1 MNTLDIL
8 KAKAHANV
16 KRAGSEHF
24 DDDEDETCI
33 GAHADYRR
41 EDFVFSRTQS
51 IEMRGL
57 EWESRLKPLTPWVP
71 NFAANLAF
79 AIFA

>member
-1 MNTLDIL
+1 MLSN
-8 KAKAHANV
+8 AKAQKAPV
-16 KRAGSEHF
+16 SLSL
-24 DDDEDETCI
+24 DDDDYDDDVQVI

-51 IEMRGL
+51 LEMREL
-57 EWESRLKPLTPWVP
+57 KWESRMKPLKPWVP